1 MVEVSKELIK
11 TIVLELIEGLKG
23 IKDKKRVLI
32 IYTGGEIGFK
42 KSLEQIK
49 QLDHLFE
56 IEWEIVLSEIA
67 KEILDIQLLKDIL
80 AIDKIAKK
88 DIFTRLNNFDLVL
101 VPVLTRNSAAKI
113 ASHMTDT
120 LATNIIFKAIL
131 IGTPVVAAQNAADLT
146 DPVLLKLGVDHIPQ
160 AVLKKNK
167 EYLAL
172 LRDYGLCLVDVSK
185 LTVEVEYIFSGNTK
199 KKELNLTNLS
209 NSSLSNSIF
218 FDKSLLTYSDI
229 NKLDGS
235 NKKIL
240 VKTDTIITPYARELA
255 ASKGLIICMQQK

>member
-32 IYTGGEIGFK
+32 VYTGGEIGFK
-42 KSLEQIK
+42 KSLAQIK
-49 QLDHLFE
+49 QLDRLFE
-56 IEWEIVLSEIA
+56 IEWEIVLSETA

-80 AIDKIAKK
+80 AIDKIAEK
-88 DIFTRLNNFDLVL
+88 DIFTHLNNFDLVL

-146 DPVLLKLGVDHIPQ
+146 DPVLMKLGVDHIPQ
-160 AVLKKNK
+160 AVLNKNK

-172 LRDYGLCLVDVSK
+172 LRDYGICLVDVSK
-185 LTVEVEYIFSGNTK
+185 LTVEVEYIFSGNT
-199 KKELNLTNLS
+199 
-209 NSSLSNSIF
+209 NSSLPNSVF
-218 FDKSLLTYSDI
+218 LDKSLLTYSDI
-229 NKLDGS
+229 NKLDSS

-255 ASKGLIICMQQK
+255 ASKGLIICMQQE